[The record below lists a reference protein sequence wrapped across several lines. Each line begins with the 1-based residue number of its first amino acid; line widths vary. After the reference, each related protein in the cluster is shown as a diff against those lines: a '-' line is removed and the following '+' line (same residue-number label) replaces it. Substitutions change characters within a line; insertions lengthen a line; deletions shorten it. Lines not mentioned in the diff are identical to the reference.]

1 MAIFFVLPHLF
12 CTLEGG
18 WCHGQQRQNWMDNIR
33 KWTSMPLVKLFTMAS
48 CRKDWKKI
56 SAESS
61 HMFPNDPVGQG
72 TELNWACWICLGR
85 SAFDD
90 LRLLSIIFGGLLVS
104 PLWVPFETAV
114 LVVWGWRWGVGNSTS
129 CQQHWVISG
138 WWRRGADRLAHCHD
152 KAVCTWLNVTEWCM
166 SWFNWFKLSW
176 ICHFDWLAD

>member
-1 MAIFFVLPHLF
+1 MDIHALSKTVHNGLLQKG
-12 CTLEGG
+12 LEEDLC
-18 WCHGQQRQNWMDNIR
+18 WIIPYVPQWPSWSR
-33 KWTSMPLVKLFTMAS
+33 
-48 CRKDWKKI
+48 DW
-56 SAESS
+56 
-61 HMFPNDPVGQG
+61 

-152 KAVCTWLNVTEWCM
+152 KAVCTWLNVTEWCT